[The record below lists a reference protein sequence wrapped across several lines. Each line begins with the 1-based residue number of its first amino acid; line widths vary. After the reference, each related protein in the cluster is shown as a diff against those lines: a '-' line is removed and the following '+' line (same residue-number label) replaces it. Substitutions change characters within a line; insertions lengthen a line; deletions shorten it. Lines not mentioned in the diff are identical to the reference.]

1 MKTLY
6 KTNIKNVKVDL
17 QLAPMV
23 HANQKR
29 YRKIRPMDI
38 FVWSV
43 IILDCLVSIIPFFFT
58 PALIKFTVHIQPPIV
73 IFVIAYTIWRD
84 RIERHAG
91 VIRKIYYDN
100 TRSGKNTYKVPI
112 AIVRFIEDDTVSEL
126 RFQIPTGMFEAGD
139 YIEFY
144 CNGKR
149 SKARYAQGIALSKN
163 KR

>member
-6 KTNIKNVKVDL
+6 KANIKNVKVDL
-17 QLAPMV
+17 QLAPTV
-23 HANQKR
+23 HANKKK
-29 YRKIRPMDI
+29 YRKIRLMDV

-58 PALIKFTVHIQPPIV
+58 PALIKFTMRMQPPIV
-73 IFVIAYTIWRD
+73 LFVIAYTIWRD
-84 RIERHAG
+84 RIERYAG

-100 TRSGKNTYKVPI
+100 TRSGKNTHKVPI
-112 AIVRFIEDDTVSEL
+112 AIVRFIEDNAVSEL

-149 SKARYAQGIALSKN
+149 SKARYAQGIALSQN
-163 KR
+163 KQ

>member
-6 KTNIKNVKVDL
+6 KANIKNVKVDL
-17 QLAPMV
+17 QLAPTV
-23 HANQKR
+23 HANKKK
-29 YRKIRPMDI
+29 YRKIRLMDV

-58 PALIKFTVHIQPPIV
+58 PALIKFTMRMQPPIV
-73 IFVIAYTIWRD
+73 LFVIAYTIWKD
-84 RIERHAG
+84 RIERYAG

-100 TRSGKNTYKVPI
+100 TRSGKNTHKVPI
-112 AIVRFIEDDTVSEL
+112 AIVRFIEDNAVSEL

-149 SKARYAQGIALSKN
+149 SKARYAQGIALSQN
-163 KR
+163 KQ

>member
-6 KTNIKNVKVDL
+6 KANIKNVKVDL
-17 QLAPMV
+17 QLAPTV
-23 HANQKR
+23 HANKKK
-29 YRKIRPMDI
+29 YRKIRLMDV

-58 PALIKFTVHIQPPIV
+58 PALIKFTMRMQPPIV
-73 IFVIAYTIWRD
+73 LFVIAYTIWKD
-84 RIERHAG
+84 RIERYAG

-100 TRSGKNTYKVPI
+100 TRSGKNTHKVPI
-112 AIVRFIEDDTVSEL
+112 AIVRFIEDNAVSEL

-149 SKARYAQGIALSKN
+149 SKARYAQGIVLSQN
-163 KR
+163 KQ